1 MKTII
6 ALLPLISLV
15 LAVVA
20 TVRCVRA
27 GQRDV
32 ALILWL
38 LFIWLMP
45 ILGPCVALYAIPR
58 TPSMT

>member
-1 MKTII
+1 MTFVIQS
-6 ALLPLISLV
+6 LPLINLV

-45 ILGPCVALYAIPR
+45 IIGPCVALFAIPR
-58 TPSMT
+58 PVSMT

>member
-1 MKTII
+1 MTFVIQS
-6 ALLPLISLV
+6 LPLINLV

-38 LFIWLMP
+38 MP
-45 ILGPCVALYAIPR
+45 IIGPCVALFAIPR
-58 TPSMT
+58 PVSMT